1 MRIHTNPNGLYVNAI
16 SLTADGKDVN
26 GHLYQFTIN
35 GLEVSRHG
43 AIEFQ
48 NGTYPEVGANGL
60 TNEALLDV
68 LIHRLN
74 VLNGKFPC
82 RENAL
87 AITKMEEALMWLNQ
101 RTTNREKRG
110 VEGQHV
116 A

>member
-16 SLTADGKDVN
+16 SKTSDGKDVN
-26 GHLYQFTIN
+26 GHLYQVVIGTTGYQDIQ
-35 GLEVSRHG
+35 
-43 AIEFQ
+43 FQ

-101 RTTNREKRG
+101 RTANRVKRG
-110 VEGQHV
+110 VEGKHE